1 MDSVFWSVWTWGWAF
16 VLFVALPITA
26 AYAASRWGSERAAGA
41 LYEAPRPLVV
51 FGLVLLAVLV
61 PLVVAYEPALPGL
74 SRARLGIGEKWLA
87 VA

>member
-26 AYAASRWGSERAAGA
+26 VYAAARWGSERA
-41 LYEAPRPLVV
+41 APRPLVV

-61 PLVVAYEPALPGL
+61 PLVVAYEPSLPGF
-74 SRARLGIGEKWLA
+74 SRARSGIAEGWLA

>member
-26 AYAASRWGSERAAGA
+26 VYAAARWGSERAAGA

-61 PLVVAYEPALPGL
+61 PLVVAYEPSLPGF
-74 SRARLGIGEKWLA
+74 SRARSGIAEGWLA